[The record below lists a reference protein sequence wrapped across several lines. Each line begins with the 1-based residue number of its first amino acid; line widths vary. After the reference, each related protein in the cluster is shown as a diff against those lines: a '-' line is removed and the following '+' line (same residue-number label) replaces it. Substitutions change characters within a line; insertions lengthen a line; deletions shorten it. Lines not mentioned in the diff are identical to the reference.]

1 MSPKEET
8 LQLAL
13 QKTGIRS
20 LPKALTPNDSR
31 VWITAIVLCRKGG
44 FETYALANND
54 GKGNPSITHDFGPCI
69 VISEIL
75 SVHPIDC
82 LDKRFTPDL
91 RSDKAIIT
99 FLSKNGYD
107 EALITAMLDKSA
119 HDTAEEAKADRAKVK
134 GLINQVAIML
144 AKKMLAEEERCK
156 EIKDYANRI
165 KHGTKE
171 STED

>member
-1 MSPKEET
+1 MTPKEET

-13 QKTGIRS
+13 QKTGLRA

-31 VWITAIVLCRKGG
+31 VWITAIVLCRKGS

-54 GKGNPSITHDFGPCI
+54 GSGKPSITHDLGPCI
-69 VISEIL
+69 TISQIL
-75 SVHPIDC
+75 SVHPVEV

-91 RSDKAIIT
+91 RSNDAIIK

-107 EALITAMLDKSA
+107 ESLIASLLSKDDK
-119 HDTAEEAKADRAKVK
+119 TLEQAKEDKGIVK
-134 GLINQVAIML
+134 SYINNVAIIL
-144 AKKMLAEEERCK
+144 AKKTLAEEERCK
-156 EIKDYANRI
+156 GIKEYANRI
-165 KHGTKE
+165 QHGTK